1 MLRRSLRII
10 SWVLVIGFC
19 AFFLYKAEHYQIARN
34 ALGDGKE
41 PDPQP
46 VAKEIVDKLSNLA
59 SYTKVSENDRLS
71 LFFEPV
77 TSSIAVS
84 DKSTGTTWMSASNI
98 TDKAL
103 GGSDLLK
110 NSVRAPL
117 NLTYTDVSRP
127 IQDPLY
133 TNSITLPPKI
143 TKENIDKGIRVH
155 YDFQKLGISFS
166 VEYTIEAD
174 RLEVYIPAS
183 SIKEKTSNLLVSM
196 EILPNLG
203 SATDQDKGYMFY
215 PDGSG
220 AISYFKETHPQY
232 KDKYTAT
239 VYGSEDVLK
248 RTNQQ
253 VENAYLPVFG
263 ANKNGNGFV
272 AYVTE
277 GEYES
282 RINYYPSGYTVNLN
296 RVSGE
301 FFYRRFYDAAI
312 RRGEFSQRVES
323 RLMPVDHRLRYV
335 FLAKDHADYSEM
347 AKAYRSYLVES
358 GKLVKKIPANQKE
371 IPAAVQLFMGIR
383 EDNVLK
389 NQFLQ
394 ITTFDQAK
402 KFLQDMKA
410 AGVNALSVV
419 LEGWMKDGM
428 GDFPDSHQVAGTL
441 GGKSNL
447 TELTKYAKDNGFD
460 LFLDFNNVDAF
471 DRNLGFRKNIDVM
484 KSPSKL
490 ALQDYYGFWYLL
502 NAERARLKFMGS
514 QGSTLAGY
522 GASGI
527 DFEEMGRIALAD
539 YNEYHP
545 LTREGTVQKW
555 LDIMKHSRE
564 QNGKVA
570 VYGGN
575 SYVLGIADRLSE
587 IPLHDTRY
595 VYSDEAVPFY
605 QMVVHGY
612 IPYSGDIPM
621 NTHYDSRE
629 LFLKWVE
636 YGSMPYY
643 ELTYAKPEKF
653 RYTFYS
659 DTLFSSTF
667 DQWSP
672 VLIQQ
677 YKELNQKLGHTWS
690 QEIESH
696 RIISH
701 GVYETTYADG
711 TKVIVNYNSIPYQG
725 TGYQVQPK
733 DYTVLKKE
741 G

>member
-1 MLRRSLRII
+1 MLRRWLRII

-19 AFFLYKAEHYQIARN
+19 AFFIYKAEHFQIARN

-59 SYTKVSENDRLS
+59 GYAKVSENDRLS
-71 LFFEPV
+71 LYFEPV

-84 DKSTGTTWMSASNI
+84 DKTTGATWMSASNI
-98 TDKAL
+98 TDEAL
-103 GGSDLLK
+103 GGSELLK

-117 NLTYTDVSRP
+117 NLTYADISRP
-127 IQDPLY
+127 VQDPLY

-143 TKENIDKGIRVH
+143 SKEDIDKGIRVH
-155 YDFQKLGISFS
+155 YDFDKLGISFAI
-166 VEYTIEAD
+166 EYTIEAD
-174 RLEVYIPAS
+174 RLEVYIPAAD
-183 SIKEKTSNLLVSM
+183 IKEKTSNLLVSI

-203 SATDQDKGYMFY
+203 SGTDKDKGYMFY

-232 KDKYTAT
+232 KDRYSAT

-248 RTNQQ
+248 RTSQR

-272 AYVTE
+272 AYVTQ
-277 GEYES
+277 GEFES
-282 RINYYPSGYTVNLN
+282 KINYYPSGYTVNLN

-312 RRGEFSQRVES
+312 RRGEFSQRVEKD
-323 RLMPVDHRLRYV
+323 LMPVDHRLRYV
-335 FLAKDHADYSEM
+335 FLPKDHSDYSEM
-347 AKAYRSYLVES
+347 AKAYRSYLIES
-358 GKLVKKIPANQKE
+358 GKLQKRIADGGKE
-371 IPAAVQLFMGIR
+371 IPAAINLFMGIR
-383 EDNVLK
+383 EDNVLSK
-389 NQFLQ
+389 QFLK
-394 ITTFDQAK
+394 ITTFEQAK
-402 KFLQDMKA
+402 KFLQELNT
-410 AGVNALSVV
+410 AGVNAMSVV
-419 LEGWMKDGM
+419 LEGWMKDGL
-428 GDFPDSHQVAGTL
+428 GDFPDSDQVSSEL
-441 GGKSNL
+441 GGRAKL
-447 TELTKYAKDNGFD
+447 TDLTKYAKDHQID
-460 LFLDFNNVDAF
+460 IFLDFNNVDAF

-490 ALQDYYGFWYLL
+490 ALEDYYGFWYLL
-502 NAERARLKFMGS
+502 NAERAWTKFMGS
-514 QGSTLAGY
+514 QAKTLAGY
-522 GASGI
+522 DASGI
-527 DFEEMGRIALAD
+527 SFAEMGSIALAD

-545 LTREGTVQKW
+545 FTREGTVQKW
-555 LDIMKHSRE
+555 LEMMKYSRE

-575 SYVLGIADRLSE
+575 SYVLGTADRLMD
-587 IPLHDTRY
+587 IPLHDTGY

-612 IPYSGDIPM
+612 IPYSGDLPM
-621 NTHYDSRE
+621 NSHYDSRE

-643 ELTYAKPEKF
+643 ELTYAKPEEF

-659 DTLFSSTF
+659 DTLFSSSF

-672 VLIQQ
+672 FLIQQ
-677 YKELNQKLGHTWS
+677 YKELNKKLGHTWS

-696 RIISH
+696 RIITRD
-701 GVYETTYADG
+701 VYETTYGDG
-711 TKVIVNYNSIPYQG
+711 TKVIVNYSSLPYKS
-725 TGYQVQPK
+725 TGVEVQPK
-733 DYTVLKKE
+733 DYIVLKQE